1 MPEMDGYD
9 ATRAIR
15 MREQNSDPGSTSKS
29 PVHIIALTG
38 NAMQGDRE
46 KCLAAGMDDFLSK
59 PIQLRELQ
67 AMLEHWNA
75 GPEIRFRPEAVA

>member
-1 MPEMDGYD
+1 
-9 ATRAIR
+9 
-15 MREQNSDPGSTSKS
+15 
-29 PVHIIALTG
+29 
-38 NAMQGDRE
+38 MQGDRE